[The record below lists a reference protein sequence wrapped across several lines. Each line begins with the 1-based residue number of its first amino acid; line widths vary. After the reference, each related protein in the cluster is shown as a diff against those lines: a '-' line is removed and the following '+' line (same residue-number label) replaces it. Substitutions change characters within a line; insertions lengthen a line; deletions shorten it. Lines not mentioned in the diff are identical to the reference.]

1 MIASLAS
8 SEADEEAAVAATSA
22 ALDAWWG
29 FLTAVD
35 A

>member
-1 MIASLAS
+1 MISDLAPS
-8 SEADEEAAVAATSA
+8 PADEGAVLAATLA

-29 FLTAVD
+29 FLDAVN